1 MGYLASLLFIFIPP
15 TSRWNSVFS
24 YVGIVD
30 AIKRRRRS
38 SQPAP
43 SLLGFLSIADFRW
56 VFSLLFIHS
65 FPCPSML
72 LFIRLLS
79 FIHAFSVPLFTNR
92 RCHRTFLALLSVR
105 VLIARSI
112 SLLFVTGFRRFFIS
126 SFSHSFI
133 HFTVH
138 PVFPSFDFIRSF
150 PEYSVPGYKKSVL
163 SCKKQNY

>member
-1 MGYLASLLFIFIPP
+1 M
-15 TSRWNSVFS
+15 FS

-30 AIKRRRRS
+30 VIKRRRPA
-38 SQPAP
+38 PAP

-65 FPCPSML
+65 FQCPSML
-72 LFIRLLS
+72 LFTRLLS
-79 FIHAFSVPLFTNR
+79 FIHAVSVQLFTNR
-92 RCHRTFLALLSVR
+92 RCHQTFHALLSIR
-105 VLIARSI
+105 VLTARSI
-112 SLLFVTGFRRFFIS
+112 SLLFVTGFRRFFLP

-150 PEYSVPGYKKSVL
+150 TEYLVSTQL
-163 SCKKQNY
+163 